1 MCSAFWCPPKP
12 GKHDYR
18 DPAAVPQLYLVLT
31 AQRNAT
37 QKINKKSQAAL
48 GWHSGNRASCIWMAL
63 THFLQLLEQG
73 RNIWGAPG
81 CCTTL
86 ARPAQPPAL
95 QTVRWGRNL
104 GARGRA
110 VFICAP
116 LRGILISN
124 CADLKPL
131 NGRTGTVVQPSFC
144 VSTLSQEILFE
155 DISRGLMEALIKFSE
170 AFSCCSTTDWTL
182 LSFWLL
188 SN

>member
-1 MCSAFWCPPKP
+1 MLCK
-12 GKHDYR
+12 
-18 DPAAVPQLYLVLT
+18 
-31 AQRNAT
+31 
-37 QKINKKSQAAL
+37 KINKKSLAAL
-48 GWHSGNRASCIWMAL
+48 GWHSGNRASCIWMGL
-63 THFLQLLEQG
+63 TRFLQLLVQR
-73 RNIWGAPG
+73 RNIWTDRG

-86 ARPAQPPAL
+86 ARPAQHPAL
-95 QTVRWGRNL
+95 QTVRQGRNL
-104 GARGRA
+104 GARGLA
-110 VFICAP
+110 VFICAT

-144 VSTLSQEILFE
+144 ISTLSKKILFE